1 MPAGAELTPLS
12 ELPAITPEED
22 ARVLAEAT
30 EVVVPLINRHINP
43 DRFKDPEL
51 RDEFPTVTTYMGDNS
66 NLWTPAMY
74 VPWSA
79 GENFPEDYKWT
90 PEDSPMPLAA
100 RTSLWIGLLTE
111 DDLPWFTEAIERNF
125 GSNEALGFWN
135 RVWTAEEGR
144 HSEVMR
150 GYMTVGR
157 VVDPIQLEMAR
168 VRQVVTAEVPDP
180 PSVME
185 AAVYVTIQEL
195 ATRISHQNT
204 GKLISDTAEADSDL
218 FPLNGDRTALA
229 NVEPVAVQGLE
240 PEEREAY
247 LRNVGR
253 AIMTRVAGDEN
264 KHFAFYSDLVGDGAL
279 QTDPSLVVRA
289 IERQIRGFQ
298 MPGVGIENF
307 WGHAAVIADA
317 GVYDLRIHHDKILR
331 PILKRW
337 GFESI
342 DGLDDEAEKSRER
355 TLRFMDGLD
364 EAAANFEE
372 KREEKRAAALATN
385 DAEEIWVGK
394 EAA

>member
-1 MPAGAELTPLS
+1 MAARAELTPLS

-22 ARVLAEAT
+22 ARVLAEVT

-43 DRFKDPEL
+43 ARFRDPEL

-66 NLWTPAMY
+66 NLWTPAMM

-111 DDLPWFTEAIERNF
+111 DNLPWYTEAIERNF

-135 RVWTAEEGR
+135 RVWTGEEGR

-157 VVDPIQLEMAR
+157 VVDPVELEMAR
-168 VRQVVTAEVPDP
+168 MRQVVTAEVPDP
-180 PSVME
+180 PSVVE
-185 AAVYVTIQEL
+185 SAVYVTIQEL
-195 ATRISHQNT
+195 ATRVSHQNT
-204 GKLISDTAEADSDL
+204 GKLIADTAAMDSDL
-218 FPLNGDRTALA
+218 FPLNTDGTALA
-229 NVEPVAVQGLE
+229 NVEPVSVETLE
-240 PEEREAY
+240 PEERTAY
-247 LRNVGR
+247 LRNIGR
-253 AIMTRVAGDEN
+253 TIMTRVAGDEN
-264 KHFAFYSDLVGDGAL
+264 KHFAFYADLVGKGAL

-298 MPGVGIENF
+298 MPGVGIEGF

-317 GVYDLRIHHDKILR
+317 EVYDLRIHHDKILQAV
-331 PILKRW
+331 LKRW
-337 GFESI
+337 DFEDI
-342 DGLDDEAEKSRER
+342 EGLDSEAERSRER
-355 TLRFMDGLD
+355 TVQFMDDLD
-364 EAAANFEE
+364 KLATKAAE
-372 KREEKRAAALATN
+372 KRDERRADDP
-385 DAEEIWVGK
+385 DAIWVGK
-394 EAA
+394 EAT